1 MDDDE
6 LPQLP
11 ADTLKLLEEFNE
23 EKQKQTKRFEDLK
36 NESENAF
43 QKGDGNGKLSM
54 DLFGEDW

>member
-1 MDDDE
+1 MDDDD

-11 ADTLKLLEEFNE
+11 ADTLKLLQEFQK
-23 EKQKQTKRFEDLK
+23 EKDDQTKRFEDLK

-43 QKGDGNGKLSM
+43 QNGDRNGKLSM

>member
-11 ADTLKLLEEFNE
+11 ADTLKLLQEFSE
-23 EKQKQTKRFEDLK
+23 EKQRQTKRFEDLK

-43 QKGDGNGKLSM
+43 QKGDANGKLSM